1 LWVGFGWFVVRV
13 CVVKKSLLL
22 LLVVSLFGFV
32 GCGSGG
38 GDEAEGRTRNVF
50 LEDSYVAE
58 FDGDVESCARYVRK
72 YSAAL
77 EVKNRFD
84 LVDVDSAFDLGDMAD
99 LIVFYYG
106 YPEVELVVSDSDS
119 ETDSETGSGS
129 GVVLGDFQYLLGLED
144 QYGLV
149 EETANRGFVN
159 VFGMFNES
167 SFGRLLGRVGFAE
180 GKTAVEI
187 NEFISGIE
195 LSEADS
201 SSMGSSSSMGFG
213 LLYAG
218 TEASGRYGLLEA
230 YGLLEVL
237 GIVDV
242 SDLLDLSK
250 IFDVGELNDRR
261 VDRYGQSWTS
271 VISQQSA
278 EQGFEVT
285 ESQLADILEVQALGK
300 LFKIYEEMN
309 DDGLLDELSSVG
321 DFKERVEQFQIIG
334 NLAFME
340 SLGMFDYVSFSQNL
354 DELDCQLSAGTGEA
368 EAVVQSFDISTGS
381 PTCES
386 FATQLEAQTWFDL
399 NAFADFELR
408 TELDPDNTDVACNH
422 EGSPL
427 RVIPEETEAGSDTNT
442 TETELP
448 ACTED
453 NQGQWAKQNWE
464 QQKEPLTFSWGPGH
478 YWENFQ
484 TSFIG
489 WTYEAWQCSM
499 LDGQKILTGEK
510 INRIGFGPG
519 WKSRTTVWSP
529 FPPDFIPAG
538 FARLSSNYVYPTKDQ
553 LNALGPC
560 VIGEGRPDPMGGDY
574 TDLFIYSYL
583 ESDISYFNAPWFH
596 ALIRCTEGELVKL
609 DDYEWGGPSEVYP
622 NLAGFP

>member
-1 LWVGFGWFVVRV
+1 MHGTQEVTGSSPLWPTNVELLLGLVVVMWVWCCLWVGFGWFVVRV

-106 YPEVELVVSDSDS
+106 YPEVELVVS
-119 ETDSETGSGS
+119 ETDSGSGS

-149 EETANRGFVN
+149 EQTANRGFVN

-167 SFGRLLGRVGFAE
+167 SFRGLLGKVGFAE
-180 GKTAVEI
+180 GKTAAEI

-201 SSMGSSSSMGFG
+201 SSMGSSMGFSR
-213 LLYAG
+213 LYAG
-218 TEASGRYGLLEA
+218 TEASGRYGLLET

-250 IFDVGELNDRR
+250 IFDVDELNDRR

-340 SLGMFDYVSFSQNL
+340 SLGMVDYVSLSDGL
-354 DELDCQLSAGTGEA
+354 RELDCELSAGADEGE
-368 EAVVQSFDISTGS
+368 VVQSFDISSGAV
-381 PTCES
+381 PRCED
-386 FATQLEAQTWFDL
+386 FATQRDAQTFFDL
-399 NAFADFELR
+399 NPFTGVDR
-408 TELDPDNTDVACNH
+408 SELDPDNNNLACNH
-422 EGSPL
+422 EGNPHYFE
-427 RVIPEETEAGSDTNT
+427 VISGEPDTT
-442 TETELP
+442 TNEPELP
-448 ACTED
+448 YCD
-453 NQGQWAKQNWE
+453 I
-464 QQKEPLTFSWGPGH
+464 TFGG
-478 YWENFQ
+478 
-484 TSFIG
+484 SFL
-489 WTYEAWQCSM
+489 A
-499 LDGQKILTGEK
+499 
-510 INRIGFGPG
+510 
-519 WKSRTTVWSP
+519 
-529 FPPDFIPAG
+529 
-538 FARLSSNYVYPTKDQ
+538 Q
-553 LNALGPC
+553 LRS
-560 VIGEGRPDPMGGDY
+560 VMGS
-574 TDLFIYSYL
+574 T
-583 ESDISYFNAPWFH
+583 P
-596 ALIRCTEGELVKL
+596 RCQEIVR
-609 DDYEWGGPSEVYP
+609 
-622 NLAGFP
+622 